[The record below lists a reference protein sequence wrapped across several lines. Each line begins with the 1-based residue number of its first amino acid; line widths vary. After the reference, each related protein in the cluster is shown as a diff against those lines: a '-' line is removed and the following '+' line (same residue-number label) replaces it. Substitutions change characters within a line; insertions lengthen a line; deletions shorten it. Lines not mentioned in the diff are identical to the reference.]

1 MAKFEIEIKEKSEWP
16 THCKNCPFN
25 KYGDFDCDILNQVFG
40 INCKD
45 YDFSTMKVNKIQ

>member
-1 MAKFEIEIKEKSEWP
+1 MAKFVIEIKEKSEC

-25 KYGDFDCDILNQVFG
+25 KYDDFDCDILNQVFG

-45 YDFSTMKVNKIQ
+45 YDFGTMKVNKIK